1 MVSSK
6 HAGEG
11 TVSTYVQFV
20 LYMNMLLHANC
31 SFFHLPTYY
40 FFLWPHSIPPLPA
53 QDHRAV
59 SLLCMA
65 SVPIHSDSIVCTIT
79 PVYLS
84 LYPNNLT
91 IWSTKSTFLPLSS
104 CSLHGAFYVRYT
116 RTVYRKKPWNT
127 LVHFL
132 LAEDHSIPIWW
143 PSGTRT
149 YIIRSHVLS
158 VNFWMKFCLTLGYSY
173 IFHLQHFVAAVFSW
187 VN

>member
-1 MVSSK
+1 MVLVNVACQFPVDLPLPRASHRKHLISFRADQLSLLCFTVLMVSSK
-6 HAGEG
+6 HAGKG
-11 TVSTYVQFV
+11 TVSTYVPFV

-59 SLLCMA
+59 SLLWMA
-65 SVPIHSDSIVCTIT
+65 SAPIHRDSIVYTIT

-104 CSLHGAFYVRYT
+104 SSLHGVFYVRYT
-116 RTVYRKKPWNT
+116 RTAYRKSLGT
-127 LVHFL
+127 L
-132 LAEDHSIPIWW
+132 
-143 PSGTRT
+143 
-149 YIIRSHVLS
+149 
-158 VNFWMKFCLTLGYSY
+158 
-173 IFHLQHFVAAVFSW
+173 
-187 VN
+187 